1 MRGVR
6 SWGYAVDRGL
16 VASIGPV
23 GPTDEPV
30 GPPNGPDRPAG
41 GRTRHP
47 RSPAQSERLAQL
59 AYFEHTLMR
68 SGETVESDAVVIDG
82 ASGDGPMRA
91 TP

>member
-1 MRGVR
+1 
-6 SWGYAVDRGL
+6 
-16 VASIGPV
+16 
-23 GPTDEPV
+23 
-30 GPPNGPDRPAG
+30 
-41 GRTRHP
+41 
-47 RSPAQSERLAQL
+47 L